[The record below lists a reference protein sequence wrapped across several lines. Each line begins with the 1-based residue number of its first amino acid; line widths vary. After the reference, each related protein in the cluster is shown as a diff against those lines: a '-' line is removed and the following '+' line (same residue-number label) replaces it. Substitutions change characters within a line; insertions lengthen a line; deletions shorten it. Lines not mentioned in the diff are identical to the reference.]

1 MSNGLNLKFKVLCDN
16 FLEFERFFE
25 ITLGSLNLKRSDFET
40 KKTCPLAIT
49 HKNLPVSFEVM
60 VGFGRWGDNYWESDA
75 NKSNYIKEN
84 PDVLV
89 SLETNNSKKLFAIE
103 FCSALPAG
111 NQAWQ
116 RFARGKEFSRNGVDY
131 FFISHIGGV
140 ELGANRK
147 ELSIRYPNPIVNF
160 ASNKHNFESE
170 FGFYINLIE
179 ETPGCPDQIVSNFK
193 DCIGVEPLI
202 EYIHSATL
210 NQTITDEML
219 VYQKNLINC
228 YIKTK
233 KNLSD
238 FETDALKGFF
248 DTKHGQNVVNWK
260 KKYSIEVTKETKEI
274 LHAASIASNSYFGK
288 DLPFTL
294 IRSDKKIPFSKELN
308 NILCK
313 DMQILFD
320 EKDEM
325 FFCAIAG
332 FKPRGD
338 DARPDRG
345 LVPMVDSIAGKDSKI
360 VTLVFGPA
368 LSSLE
373 ERLNNNHKEVCLK
386 NGLWG
391 SVFQYSDYVIATS
404 RNFKR
409 PVFLKGDRFN
419 YRKSAK
425 KFIFYDKNTK
435 LVPNENDVDT
445 GIHITMKDDLG
456 LFESIFNPPGGDW
469 SGVSFVNQKS
479 DEEIRYLTLPRAPD
493 QKENKRPDHIYQDI
507 KNNLIMV
514 IESKTNFS
522 SLLKEEGVGEKMI
535 TWTKN
540 LLKHNPQV
548 KKTKGEKWNSQTDK
562 TDRLCDT
569 TFFQCGAIIYK
580 EESKSSLVEMMDK
593 CSLDLLFLYIL
604 KDNNWNIK
612 IIPRNSCILIPE
624 CLESLDRLY
633 A

>member
-1 MSNGLNLKFKVLCDN
+1 
-16 FLEFERFFE
+16 
-25 ITLGSLNLKRSDFET
+25 
-40 KKTCPLAIT
+40 
-49 HKNLPVSFEVM
+49 
-60 VGFGRWGDNYWESDA
+60 
-75 NKSNYIKEN
+75 
-84 PDVLV
+84 
-89 SLETNNSKKLFAIE
+89 
-103 FCSALPAG
+103 
-111 NQAWQ
+111 
-116 RFARGKEFSRNGVDY
+116 
-131 FFISHIGGV
+131 
-140 ELGANRK
+140 
-147 ELSIRYPNPIVNF
+147 
-160 ASNKHNFESE
+160 
-170 FGFYINLIE
+170 
-179 ETPGCPDQIVSNFK
+179 
-193 DCIGVEPLI
+193 
-202 EYIHSATL
+202 
-210 NQTITDEML
+210 
-219 VYQKNLINC
+219 
-228 YIKTK
+228 
-233 KNLSD
+233 
-238 FETDALKGFF
+238 
-248 DTKHGQNVVNWK
+248 
-260 KKYSIEVTKETKEI
+260 
-274 LHAASIASNSYFGK
+274 
-288 DLPFTL
+288 
-294 IRSDKKIPFSKELN
+294 
-308 NILCK
+308 
-313 DMQILFD
+313 MQILFD

-373 ERLNNNHKEVCLK
+373 ERLNKNHKEVCLK

-409 PVFLKGDRFN
+409 PVFLEGDRFN

-445 GIHITMKDDLG
+445 GIHITMKDNLG

-469 SGVSFVNQKS
+469 SGVSFINQKS

-535 TWTKN
+535 AWTKN

-562 TDRLCDT
+562 TDRLCDP
-569 TFFQCGAIIYK
+569 TFFKCGAIIYK

-612 IIPRNSCILIPE
+612 TIPRNSCILIPE

>member
-238 FETDALKGFF
+238 FETDALKGF
-248 DTKHGQNVVNWK
+248 
-260 KKYSIEVTKETKEI
+260 
-274 LHAASIASNSYFGK
+274 
-288 DLPFTL
+288 L
-294 IRSDKKIPFSKELN
+294 IRNTVKMLLIGKRNIQLRLPKKQKKFYML
-308 NILCK
+308 L
-313 DMQILFD
+313 L
-320 EKDEM
+320 
-325 FFCAIAG
+325 
-332 FKPRGD
+332 
-338 DARPDRG
+338 
-345 LVPMVDSIAGKDSKI
+345 LLLI
-360 VTLVFGPA
+360 VTSVKTYHLHLLGLIKKF
-368 LSSLE
+368 LF
-373 ERLNNNHKEVCLK
+373 LK
-386 NGLWG
+386 NLTISFAKICKYYLMKKMRCF
-391 SVFQYSDYVIATS
+391 SVRLQV
-404 RNFKR
+404 
-409 PVFLKGDRFN
+409 L
-419 YRKSAK
+419 
-425 KFIFYDKNTK
+425 
-435 LVPNENDVDT
+435 
-445 GIHITMKDDLG
+445 
-456 LFESIFNPPGGDW
+456 
-469 SGVSFVNQKS
+469 NQ
-479 DEEIRYLTLPRAPD
+479 EVMMQD
-493 QKENKRPDHIYQDI
+493 QTEVLSQW
-507 KNNLIMV
+507 LI
-514 IESKTNFS
+514 
-522 SLLKEEGVGEKMI
+522 LL
-535 TWTKN
+535 
-540 LLKHNPQV
+540 LA
-548 KKTKGEKWNSQTDK
+548 
-562 TDRLCDT
+562 R
-569 TFFQCGAIIYK
+569 
-580 EESKSSLVEMMDK
+580 
-593 CSLDLLFLYIL
+593 IL
-604 KDNNWNIK
+604 K
-612 IIPRNSCILIPE
+612 L
-624 CLESLDRLY
+624 SL
-633 A
+633 